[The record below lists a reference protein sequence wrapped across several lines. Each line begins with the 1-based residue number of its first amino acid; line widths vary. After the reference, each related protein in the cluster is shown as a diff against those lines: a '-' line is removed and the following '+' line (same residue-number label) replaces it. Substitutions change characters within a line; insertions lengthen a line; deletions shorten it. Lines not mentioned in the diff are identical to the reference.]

1 MAAVSCSDD
10 AETVKLEGVT
20 LAPTTVSMLPAETTQ
35 LTLTVQPEN
44 ADYKAVL
51 WTSDNE
57 AVATVDEQGLVTA
70 VGAGTANIRV
80 EVKEF
85 SALCAVT
92 VFAGNKLADNAQVGD
107 FYLADGSLLDRET
120 DAATI
125 TNANAIGIVFTTDVT
140 RMGEAEKEA
149 LRAKSVEPH
158 GLVIATRTPR
168 QVTDLFYWYMT
179 PDYDSSR
186 DESEI
191 GLPKL
196 WDNFEEGEGK
206 EHETYALV
214 NNDLEGY
221 KYNMA
226 IRTERKADFEAGYYG
241 AIKAA
246 ADFEIEVPAP
256 AASTGWYLPSAG
268 QWFDVLRNLAG
279 VELSDTESSFFLIDD
294 YGNFSWMNK
303 GRVNDILNECMAHVA
318 DNMTPPYAS
327 LGNQDQYWTSSTVSD
342 DQARVIVFDNA
353 SFVYS
358 WWYRKYFQ
366 WSVRT
371 VLGF

>member
-1 MAAVSCSDD
+1 M
-10 AETVKLEGVT
+10 
-20 LAPTTVSMLPAETTQ
+20 
-35 LTLTVQPEN
+35 
-44 ADYKAVL
+44 
-51 WTSDNE
+51 
-57 AVATVDEQGLVTA
+57 
-70 VGAGTANIRV
+70 
-80 EVKEF
+80 
-85 SALCAVT
+85 
-92 VFAGNKLADNAQVGD
+92 
-107 FYLADGSLLDRET
+107 
-120 DAATI
+120 
-125 TNANAIGIVFTTDVT
+125 IGIVFTTDVT

-149 LRAKSVEPH
+149 LRAKGVEPH

-179 PDYDSSR
+179 PDYNGSR

-226 IRTERKADFEAGYYG
+226 IRTERKADYEAGYYG

-246 ADFEIEVPAP
+246 ADFEIEVPTP
-256 AASTGWYLPSAG
+256 ATSTGWYLPSAG

-294 YGNFSWMNK
+294 YGNFSWMSK
-303 GRVNDILNECMAHVA
+303 GRVNDILNECMTHVA
-318 DNMTPPYAS
+318 DNMKTPYAS

-342 DQARVIVFDNA
+342 DQARVIMFDNA

>member
-1 MAAVSCSDD
+1 
-10 AETVKLEGVT
+10 
-20 LAPTTVSMLPAETTQ
+20 
-35 LTLTVQPEN
+35 
-44 ADYKAVL
+44 
-51 WTSDNE
+51 
-57 AVATVDEQGLVTA
+57 
-70 VGAGTANIRV
+70 
-80 EVKEF
+80 
-85 SALCAVT
+85 
-92 VFAGNKLADNAQVGD
+92 
-107 FYLADGSLLDRET
+107 
-120 DAATI
+120 
-125 TNANAIGIVFTTDVT
+125 
-140 RMGEAEKEA
+140 MGEAEKEA
-149 LRAKSVEPH
+149 LRAKGVEPH

-226 IRTERKADFEAGYYG
+226 IRTERKADYEAGYYG

-303 GRVNDILNECMAHVA
+303 GHVNDILNECMVHVA
-318 DNMTPPYAS
+318 DNMKTPYAS

-342 DQARVIVFDNA
+342 DQAPA
-353 SFVYS
+353 SSCSTTPRSSTAGGTESTSSGRCAPYS
-358 WWYRKYFQ
+358 DSDRKGSDPTGRKPSAAEGSQ
-366 WSVRT
+366 RT
-371 VLGF
+371 GASPAGKGRREGPREKGGRRS